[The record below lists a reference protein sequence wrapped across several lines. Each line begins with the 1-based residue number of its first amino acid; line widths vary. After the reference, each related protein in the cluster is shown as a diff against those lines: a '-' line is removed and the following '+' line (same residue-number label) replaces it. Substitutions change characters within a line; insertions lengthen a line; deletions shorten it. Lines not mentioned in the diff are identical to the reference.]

1 MLVVDSYPIAVLLP
15 CSWKHLGLQ
24 ARLAI
29 AFSSGQTVC
38 SRSAGNRKKKSHM
51 KCGVCGQEYGL
62 THNCAGVAPSI
73 TQEETAPPPDGF
85 APLYY
90 LRLAFNIV
98 RWDDVSIRRASR
110 DSKAGFYGAF
120 LWAVTATIVLLF
132 TALPQMLRNMH
143 VSGPAMIIGLVVG
156 MIFGLVVMA
165 VITLIQLGLCHLIAR
180 GFFGGTGTFMGIM
193 RPLLLGWFVNALILI
208 PVVGL
213 VAAGI
218 AWSAVLML
226 VFEEVDGIGRV
237 QAFLISYGINF
248 CIIVLQFA
256 MLTRH

>member
-1 MLVVDSYPIAVLLP
+1 
-15 CSWKHLGLQ
+15 
-24 ARLAI
+24 
-29 AFSSGQTVC
+29 
-38 SRSAGNRKKKSHM
+38 M
-51 KCGVCGQEYGL
+51 KCDVCGQDYGL
-62 THNCAGVAPSI
+62 AHNCAGVAPSM
-73 TQEETAPPPDGF
+73 TQEEAAPPPDGF

-90 LRLAFNIV
+90 LRLAFNIM

-110 DSKAGFYGAF
+110 DSNAVFYGAF
-120 LWAVTATIVLLF
+120 FWSVTATIILLF

-143 VSGPAMIIGLVVG
+143 VSGPALIIGLVVG
-156 MIFGLVVMA
+156 LIFGLTVMGI
-165 VITLIQLGLCHLIAR
+165 ITFIQLGLCHLIAKW
-180 GFFGGTGTFMGIM
+180 FLGGTGTFVGIM

-248 CIIVLQFA
+248 CIIVLQLA